1 MHVSHVTYSQLVNTG
16 NYENER
22 FEVEVSVAS
31 DEDESLAWDT
41 AIAQVR
47 KQVSVRLKQLNAAT
61 IDESNIPY

>member
-22 FEVEVSVAS
+22 FEAEVSVFS
-31 DEDESLAWDT
+31 DEDEQLAWDT